1 MNCNEL
7 KNKERDNYLVE
18 PGIGRLHVP
27 GVMRRNA
34 VRTHR
39 EYPFVLALPRV
50 FDHKEGSNLK

>member
-1 MNCNEL
+1 MDT
-7 KNKERDNYLVE
+7 KDKERDNNNLVE

-27 GVMRRNA
+27 RVMRRNA

-39 EYPFVLALPRV
+39 EYPFILALPWV